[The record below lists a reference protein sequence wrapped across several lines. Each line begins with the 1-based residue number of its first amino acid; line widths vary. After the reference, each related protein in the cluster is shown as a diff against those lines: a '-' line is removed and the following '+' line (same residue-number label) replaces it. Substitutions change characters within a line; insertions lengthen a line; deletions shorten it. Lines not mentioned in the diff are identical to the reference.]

1 MPYIGGMTIAAD
13 PRAFLYRS
21 GELDPDSAQR
31 LTAETLAKADDG
43 ELYLQYRKSE
53 AFGFDDGRLKTASYD
68 TQSGFGLRA
77 VSGEMTAFAHSNELS
92 AAAIRRAGE
101 TMALID
107 PSARPKAT
115 PPQGTNRHL
124 YTDADPI
131 DLVPFA
137 DKVNLCL
144 GVDAAARARDPRV
157 AQVSVGLSGSWS
169 VVEIVR
175 PDGFVATDIRPL
187 VRLNVSI
194 VVEANGRRETG
205 NFGIGGR
212 YLYDRLMG
220 EEVWNRAIDEALAQ
234 ALVNLESVDAPAGEM
249 TVLLGPGW
257 PGVLLHEAV
266 GHGLEGDFNRK
277 GTSAFSGR
285 IGERVA
291 AAGVTVVDDGSIM
304 DRRGSLSIDD
314 EGTPTQE
321 NVLIEDGILKG
332 YMQDRLNARLMGE
345 EVWNRAIDE
354 ALAQALV
361 NLESV
366 DAPAGEMT
374 VLLGPGWPGVLLH
387 EAVGHGLEGD
397 FNRKG
402 TSAFSGRIGERVAAA
417 GVTVVDDGSIMDR
430 RGSLSIDDEGTPTQE
445 NVLIEDGILKG
456 YMQDRLN
463 ARLMG
468 VAPTGNGR
476 RQSFEHAPMPRMT
489 NTFMRGG
496 NDDPAEL
503 MSRVKKGIYAKSF
516 GGGQVDIV
524 SGKFVFSCTEAYRI
538 ENGTLGAP
546 IKGATLIGDGPTV
559 LTKVTGIGNDFALD
573 EGIGMCGKDGQG
585 VPAGVGQPTLLV
597 SGLTV
602 GGTAV

>member
-1 MPYIGGMTIAAD
+1 MASITD
-13 PRAFLYRS
+13 PRSLLYRDALS
-21 GELDPDSAQR
+21 PEAAQR
-31 LTAETLAKADDG
+31 LAASTLAKADDG
-43 ELYLQYRKSE
+43 ELYLEYRKSE

-68 TQSGFGLRA
+68 THGGFGLRA
-77 VSGEMTAFAHSNELS
+77 VSGETTAFAHANELS
-92 AAAIRRAGE
+92 EAAIRRAGE

-107 PSARPKAT
+107 PATGPKAA
-115 PPQGTNRHL
+115 PPRATNRHL
-124 YTDADPI
+124 YTAGDPL

-137 DKVNLCL
+137 DKVNLCQTI
-144 GVDAAARARDPRV
+144 DAAARARDPRV
-157 AQVSVGLSGSWS
+157 AQVSVGLTGSWS

-175 PDGFVATDIRPL
+175 PDGFVATDVRPL

-205 NFGIGGR
+205 SFGTGGR
-212 YLYDRLMG
+212 ILYDRLF
-220 EEVWNRAIDEALAQ
+220 EPATWNRAIDEALAQ
-234 ALVNLESVDAPAGEM
+234 ALVNLDAVDAPAGEM

-257 PGVLLHEAV
+257 PGILLHEAI

-291 AAGVTVVDDGSIM
+291 APGVTVIDDGSIH

-321 NVLIEDGILKG
+321 NILIEDGILKG
-332 YMQDRLNARLMGE
+332 Y
-345 EVWNRAIDE
+345 I
-354 ALAQALV
+354 
-361 NLESV
+361 
-366 DAPAGEMT
+366 
-374 VLLGPGWPGVLLH
+374 H
-387 EAVGHGLEGD
+387 
-397 FNRKG
+397 
-402 TSAFSGRIGERVAAA
+402 
-417 GVTVVDDGSIMDR
+417 
-430 RGSLSIDDEGTPTQE
+430 
-445 NVLIEDGILKG
+445 
-456 YMQDRLN
+456 DRLN

-476 RQSFEHAPMPRMT
+476 RESFAHAPMPRMT
-489 NTFMRGG
+489 NTFMTGG

-503 MSRVKKGIYAKSF
+503 LSRVKNGIFAKSF

-524 SGKFVFSCTEAYRI
+524 SGKFVFSCTEAYKI
-538 ENGTLGAP
+538 ENGRIGAP
-546 IKGATLIGDGPTV
+546 IKGATLIGDGPSV

-573 EGIGMCGKDGQG
+573 EGIGMCGKGGQG

-597 SGLTV
+597 EGLTV